1 MLKDKHY
8 YVFKKA
14 LDAYFCMDGR
24 VQIERDAIIQYDQF
38 NDSIFFLKSKKCLTY
53 EAVQFVKS
61 FSDKYLDDITE
72 LFERKCNYQQ

>member
-1 MLKDKHY
+1 
-8 YVFKKA
+8 
-14 LDAYFCMDGR
+14 MDGR
-24 VQIERDAIIQYDQF
+24 VQIARDAIIQYDEF

-72 LFERKCNYQQ
+72 LFEKKCNC

>member
-8 YVFKKA
+8 YIFKKS

-24 VQIERDAIIQYDQF
+24 VQIAKDAIIQYDKL

-61 FSDKYLDDITE
+61 FSNKYLDDITE
-72 LFERKCNYQQ
+72 LFEKKSNC

>member
-8 YVFKKA
+8 YVFKKS

-24 VQIERDAIIQYDQF
+24 VQIARDSIIRYDEF
-38 NDSIFFLKSKKCLTY
+38 NDSIFFLKSKKYLTY

-72 LFERKCNYQQ
+72 LFEKKCNYQK

>member
-8 YVFKKA
+8 YVFKKS

-24 VQIERDAIIQYDQF
+24 VQIARDAIIQYDEF

-72 LFERKCNYQQ
+72 LFEKKCNC